1 MTDKN
6 RLTFREVEV
15 IRKVGEDVYVTGGL
29 KRGETISLSTVNNA
43 IEGMLVRPI
52 DKSGINAS

>member
-1 MTDKN
+1 MTDEN
-6 RLTFREVEV
+6 RLSFREVEI
-15 IRKVGEDVYVTGGL
+15 IREVGEDVYITGGL

-52 DKSGINAS
+52 DKAGIDPS